1 MTPSVHYCTQQCLF
15 CWRAQSGD
23 LNTKWNEMLLPNLDP
38 IDNIVKGSLEAQIAL
53 LSGYGG
59 NPKTNWRKFREA
71 LMPKHVAISLAGEPT
86 LYTSLGELIHSFHKK
101 GFTTFLVSNG
111 TLPER
116 LSKICEEPTQLYI
129 SLCAPNKEVFQ
140 KLCRPHK
147 PESWDKLNET
157 LNYIPSFHC
166 PTVIRM
172 TLVKGQN
179 MRLFDEYARL
189 LERTNPTYIEVKAYM
204 HIGFSGLRLS
214 YENMPG
220 HKGVF
225 EFGKCLS
232 ELTGYEIIDQSVE
245 SRVVLLSKRKKA
257 LRFDAA

>member
-1 MTPSVHYCTQQCLF
+1 
-15 CWRAQSGD
+15 
-23 LNTKWNEMLLPNLDP
+23 MLLPNLDP
-38 IDNIVKGSLEAQIAL
+38 VDNIVKCSLNAQIAL

-59 NPKTNWRKFREA
+59 NSQINWRKFREA
-71 LMPKHVAISLAGEPT
+71 LIPKHVAISLTGEPT
-86 LYTSLGELIHSFHKK
+86 LYAPIGELIRSFHKK
-101 GFTTFLVSNG
+101 GLTTFLVSNG

-116 LSKICEEPTQLYI
+116 LSKICEEPTQLYV
-129 SLCAPNKEVFQ
+129 SLCAPNKEVFR

-147 PESWDKLNET
+147 PESWERLNET

-179 MRLFDEYARL
+179 MKLVDEYAGL
-189 LERTNPTYIEVKAYM
+189 LERACPTYIEVKAYM
-204 HIGFSGLRLS
+204 HIGFSDLRLS
-214 YENMPG
+214 YENMPE
-220 HKGVF
+220 HKEVF
-225 EFGKCLS
+225 EFGKCIS